1 MPTDRCAAVEG
12 RRFRFQAPS
21 RNPRVSAYAILIL
34 LGLTGW
40 LGCDS
45 ALEPVLGP
53 AVEVQ
58 VTPAGSSIS
67 GVGATTTLSVVARN
81 ANGDTITSP
90 AVTWSSLNP
99 HVATI
104 DENGTATAVASGQV
118 TIAAD
123 VDGRVGYALL
133 TVSTPEV
140 GPITLWSAQY
150 PAAVTL
156 FGVWG
161 TSPTDIYVVGA
172 LGTILHYDG
181 TDWRAMTSGTS
192 DYLVAVW
199 GSSSSDV
206 YAHGCPAYDPNL
218 PNYRCTTLHCD
229 GTEWSEMASGYPRHL
244 MGVWGTSS
252 TDVYAVGELGRIL
265 HYDGTEWSVMT
276 SGTNL
281 NLHGVWGTSASD
293 VYAVGDLGTILHY
306 DGNTWSG
313 MNSGTTWQLRGV
325 WGTSSTDVYAA
336 GLGGTILHYD
346 GTSWSQMP
354 SETTQLESDLLAVW
368 GTSSSDVYVVGWFGT
383 ILHYDGTEWN
393 SMTSGTRED
402 LLDVWGTSTD
412 VYAVGAHGTILQ
424 GAH

>member
-1 MPTDRCAAVEG
+1 VVDVVP
-12 RRFRFQAPS
+12 
-21 RNPRVSAYAILIL
+21 
-34 LGLTGW
+34 
-40 LGCDS
+40 
-45 ALEPVLGP
+45 GP

-58 VTPAGSSIS
+58 VTPVGMSIT
-67 GVGATTTLSVVARN
+67 GVGATATFGVVALN

-90 AVTWSSLNP
+90 AVSWSSLNP

-104 DENGTATAVASGQV
+104 DEDGTATAVASGQV

-140 GPITLWSAQY
+140 GAIISWSAQY

-156 FGVWG
+156 FDVWG
-161 TSPTDIYVVGA
+161 ASPTDVYAVGA

-181 TDWRAMTSGTS
+181 TDWRTMTSGTS

-206 YAHGCPAYDPNL
+206 YAHGCPAYDPNH

-229 GTEWSEMASGYPRHL
+229 GTAWSELANGYPRHL

-252 TDVYAVGELGRIL
+252 TDVYAVGELGRIM
-265 HYDGTEWSVMT
+265 HYDGAEWSAVT

-281 NLHGVWGTSASD
+281 NLHGVWGTSSSD

-313 MNSGTTWQLRGV
+313 MSSGTTWQLRDV
-325 WGTSSTDVYAA
+325 WGTSSADVYAV
-336 GLGGTILHYD
+336 GVGGTFLYYD
-346 GTSWSQMP
+346 GTSWSEMT
-354 SETTQLESDLLAVW
+354 SETTEFVDPEAVW
-368 GTSSSDVYVVGWFGT
+368 GTSSGDVYVVGWVGT

-393 SMTSGTRED
+393 TMTSGTGED
-402 LLDVWGTSTD
+402 LLGVWGTLTD
-412 VYAVGAHGTILQ
+412 VYAVGSNGIILQ
-424 GAH
+424 GTR